1 MELAAIVVGLAGFL
15 GVTLMSMLLYE
26 IRKTRESIEVLNSQ
40 VAVVISKVELQ
51 ENRIDRL
58 EGHFLR
64 V

>member
-1 MELAAIVVGLAGFL
+1 MELAALVLSLAGFL
-15 GVTLMSMLLYE
+15 GVTLTAILTYE
-26 IRKTRESIEVLNSQ
+26 IRKTRESIELLNMQ
-40 VAVVISKVELQ
+40 VAVVISKVELH

>member
-40 VAVVISKVELQ
+40 VAVVISKVELH